1 MVDRSSEIWK
11 VPLDGTSLLSKTNW
25 RRAVQDAAR
34 ELPADIGLAVGDTL
48 LWKNG
53 LTIQSRG
60 NLRPTNK
67 EPLLRS
73 VVVTWWDSLH
83 KELDRLAAA
92 SPGYG
97 LENLYAPDD
106 PRLKWP
112 VISIERESSSVT
124 EGVFPERCL
133 VAHLRRKV
141 QTAILA
147 EMWKAGKSEVVFK
160 DQRGRFLRR
169 DGSLILAWQ
178 RASDSLL
185 PAEYSP
191 LRLVRH
197 SCTESAHGHLD
208 LYP

>member
-1 MVDRSSEIWK
+1 MVDRTSDIWK
-11 VPLDGTSLLSKTNW
+11 VLLDGTRLLSKTNW
-25 RRAVQDAAR
+25 RRAVQGAVR

-48 LWKNG
+48 FWKNG
-53 LTIQSRG
+53 LTIHVRG
-60 NLRPTNK
+60 KLRPTNK

-83 KELDRLAAA
+83 NELHSLAAA

-97 LENLYAPDD
+97 LENLYAPND

-133 VAHLRRKV
+133 VAHLKRKV

-147 EMWKAGKSEVVFK
+147 EMWKGGKSDVVFR

-178 RASDSLL
+178 RASDGLL
-185 PAEYSP
+185 PAAYAP
-191 LRLVRH
+191 RRLVRH